1 MFNYNFGVPRLFDF
15 ATVVFKLLVGVIPE
29 MVTLVPWLLAGW
41 LICRSRLSAGGSVGL
56 GLLPGSLGPG
66 VAAES
71 GRERAQL
78 ISVAFVLLTSRGTG
92 WKGYPLETEK

>member
-1 MFNYNFGVPRLFDF
+1 MFNYNFGVPRLYDF

-29 MVTLVPWLLAGW
+29 MVTLVPWLLAGR

>member
-1 MFNYNFGVPRLFDF
+1 MLSTQGLGEGRTP
-15 ATVVFKLLVGVIPE
+15 TIPGLVS
-29 MVTLVPWLLAGW
+29 
-41 LICRSRLSAGGSVGL
+41 LICRSGLSAGGSVGL
-56 GLLPGSLGPG
+56 GLLPGSPGPG

-78 ISVAFVLLTSRGTG
+78 ISVAFTLLTSRGTG